1 MEHIIFICGAAA
13 GMVLSAFG
21 VIGNFAI
28 GLHFI
33 SILIPLLNFLVDGAC
48 IVYSVVTKRWQG
60 AAAVAF
66 IFACFVLF
74 PFLWFTS
81 GGTMSSSLPLV
92 IGLGVVLAIIFKG
105 KWRIGLFF
113 TTLLVFCSFILVEL
127 YVPNIFIPY
136 PSREAWYFDILFGFV
151 MSYLTSGG
159 LAYFTLVRYNAAKRE
174 AEELVRQLEWQSIT
188 DALTGVFN
196 RRHLMVR
203 LDEEMRRAYDSG
215 APLALC
221 ILDIDRFKHV
231 NDTYGHLYGDEVLK
245 TLAGTISGCLGE
257 GELFGRYG
265 GEEFLIV
272 FSGRDLT
279 AALGRLCGWFLR
291 PWQRLCGPRATG

>member
-1 MEHIIFICGAAA
+1 M
-13 GMVLSAFG
+13 
-21 VIGNFAI
+21 
-28 GLHFI
+28 
-33 SILIPLLNFLVDGAC
+33 
-48 IVYSVVTKRWQG
+48 
-60 AAAVAF
+60 
-66 IFACFVLF
+66 
-74 PFLWFTS
+74 
-81 GGTMSSSLPLV
+81 
-92 IGLGVVLAIIFKG
+92 
-105 KWRIGLFF
+105 
-113 TTLLVFCSFILVEL
+113 
-127 YVPNIFIPY
+127 
-136 PSREAWYFDILFGFV
+136 
-151 MSYLTSGG
+151 
-159 LAYFTLVRYNAAKRE
+159 
-174 AEELVRQLEWQSIT
+174 EWQSIT

-279 AALGRLCGWFLR
+279 AALWRLCGWFLR